1 MAPCCEGSSGVRS
14 TPKPLAMLA
23 EPDKCQLSQLF
34 LLESPEASLVCGVWF
49 LGQRPEAQFHP
60 RSRCGRRWLLLL
72 LALTALGGASCGLSL
87 TTATAVNS
95 NSESR
100 KKERVVIFPPMTR
113 PTALHAS
120 HHLALL
126 RGSKLYDAG
135 HGDTVV
141 PTTDKLSDFFITEK
155 KSHSDLIF

>member
-34 LLESPEASLVCGVWF
+34 FLLESPEASLLRGVWF

-60 RSRCGRRWLLLL
+60 RSRSGRRWLLLLLL
-72 LALTALGGASCGLSL
+72 LALTALGRASCGLSL

-100 KKERVVIFPPMTR
+100 KKERVVIFPPMTK
-113 PTALHAS
+113 PFALHAS
-120 HHLALL
+120 HQLALL

-135 HGDTVV
+135 HHGEMLQ
-141 PTTDKLSDFFITEK
+141 PIDKNTCFYN
-155 KSHSDLIF
+155 